1 MFTGNAMIEEKEEKK
16 EEKQK
21 RRERGRKAKMSN
33 FEFHTVLFEQRN
45 YNFSCQIGWLT
56 YSSQL
61 LLKLAAYQEYL
72 GNSVESIGPWV
83 PKPISYPH
91 FPL

>member
-45 YNFSCQIGWLT
+45 YNFSCQIG
-56 YSSQL
+56 
-61 LLKLAAYQEYL
+61 
-72 GNSVESIGPWV
+72 
-83 PKPISYPH
+83 
-91 FPL
+91 